1 MTLEEAKQI
10 LTNNGISTCLCKYNG
25 DSNALIEE
33 AIRIVKEQDKK
44 IKS

>member
-10 LTNNGISTCLCKYNG
+10 LRDNGISTCLCKYNG
-25 DSNALIEE
+25 DGGVLIEE
-33 AIRIVKEQDKK
+33 AIKIVKEKEKK